1 MTSNTL
7 KVSGALVHDIG
18 EEELDFSDLF
28 LCDGFA
34 SDTDQ
39 GVYLC
44 LLFGLVLSN
53 MYLIVFWCF

>member
-7 KVSGALVHDIG
+7 KVSEALVGDIG
-18 EEELDFSDLF
+18 EEELYFSDLF

-39 GVYLC
+39 GLYFC
-44 LLFGLVLSN
+44 LLFGLVLSS
-53 MYLIVFWCF
+53 MYYLHII

>member
-7 KVSGALVHDIG
+7 KVSEALVGDIG

-39 GVYLC
+39 GLYFC
-44 LLFGLVLSN
+44 L
-53 MYLIVFWCF
+53 